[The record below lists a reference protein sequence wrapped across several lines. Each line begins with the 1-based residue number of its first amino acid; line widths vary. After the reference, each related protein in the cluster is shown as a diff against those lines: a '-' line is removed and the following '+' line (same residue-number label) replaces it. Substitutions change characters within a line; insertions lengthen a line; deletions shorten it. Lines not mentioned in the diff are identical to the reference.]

1 MYVYKL
7 SFYRTEKFNA
17 QTDTE
22 DIVPIVTPKDH
33 KECYVQE
40 IDFQLTSSREMDKRF
55 KSIFNNELE
64 NLSQIDER
72 PAEIEI
78 QKSDKS
84 LQMTEPEVEE
94 KVEPKAE
101 SEPNNFRRYIDD
113 MNSAL
118 KSREKYEKE
127 KIK

>member
-1 MYVYKL
+1 
-7 SFYRTEKFNA
+7 
-17 QTDTE
+17 
-22 DIVPIVTPKDH
+22 
-33 KECYVQE
+33 
-40 IDFQLTSSREMDKRF
+40 MDKRF

-72 PAEIEI
+72 PAEIEV

-94 KVEPKAE
+94 NIEPKTE
-101 SEPNNFRRYIDD
+101 SEPNNFRRYIED
-113 MNSAL
+113 MNLAL

>member
-1 MYVYKL
+1 
-7 SFYRTEKFNA
+7 
-17 QTDTE
+17 
-22 DIVPIVTPKDH
+22 
-33 KECYVQE
+33 
-40 IDFQLTSSREMDKRF
+40 MDKRF

-94 KVEPKAE
+94 KVESKAE